1 MLKKEHDLR
10 RILREMGSCIVA
22 FSGGVD
28 SSYLALI
35 AYQELGASALAVTAE
50 SPSYPTHQ
58 RKVALDLVERY
69 GLRHEFI
76 ASQEMENPNYLQN
89 PSNRCYFCK
98 QELYSELQKMAELR
112 GFQNVIDGNN
122 LDDTGDYR
130 PGRQAGRELKIRSPL
145 IEAALTKKE
154 IRELSRLQ
162 GLTTWDQPAS
172 ACLSSRIPYGSPVT
186 TEKLGMVDRGEEAM
200 RALGFSQV
208 RVRHHGDIAR
218 IEIAQEEL
226 PKALSV
232 EMFDRLSREF
242 KKIGFRFV
250 AIDVDGYRTG
260 ALNEVLTQIKAWG
273 DRPVV
278 QRPKAYQER
287 SGMSGGECKPDAK
300 RKRDSAQP
308 QRKAQPSR
316 TGGPDANNISSK

>member
-1 MLKKEHDLR
+1 MLQKEQDLR
-10 RILREMGSCIVA
+10 RILRQMGSCVVA

-35 AYQELGASALAVTAE
+35 SHQELGANALAVTAE
-50 SPSYPTHQ
+50 SPSYPSYQ
-58 RKVALDLVERY
+58 RKIALELVQRY
-69 GLRHEFI
+69 GFRHEFI
-76 ASQEMENPNYLQN
+76 ASAEMADPNYVEN

-98 QELYSELQKMAELR
+98 QELYSELQKIAGVR
-112 GFQNVIDGNN
+112 GFEHVIDGNN

-145 IEAALTKKE
+145 IEAGLTKKD

-162 GLTTWDQPAS
+162 GLPTWDQPAS

-186 TEKLGMVDRGEEAM
+186 PEKLRMIDRGEEVM
-200 RALGFSQV
+200 RALGFSQT
-208 RVRHHGDIAR
+208 RVRHHGEMAR
-218 IEIAQEEL
+218 IEIAREEM

-232 EMFDRLSREF
+232 ELFDQLSREF

-260 ALNEVLTQIKAWG
+260 ALNEVLTQITA
-273 DRPVV
+273 
-278 QRPKAYQER
+278 
-287 SGMSGGECKPDAK
+287 
-300 RKRDSAQP
+300 
-308 QRKAQPSR
+308 PS
-316 TGGPDANNISSK
+316 K